1 MKHVGEGSSR
11 SLEHPGQVMRLQLA
25 LLVLVV
31 AVAYALGGGAAA
43 GAALYGVLIAVA
55 NTGLLMWR
63 LRRGAGEA
71 LGEAA
76 AAPRRLP
83 LGALR
88 SSLERFLLT
97 ILLFGL
103 GLGVLALHPL
113 ALTLAFV
120 VGQLGW
126 FLAPLLPGM

>member
-1 MKHVGEGSSR
+1 MNHVREGRTR
-11 SLEHPGQVMRLQLA
+11 SLEYPGQVMRVQLA
-25 LLVLVV
+25 LLVPVV
-31 AVAYALGGGAAA
+31 AVAYAWGGGAAA
-43 GAALYGVLIAVA
+43 GAALYGVLIALA

-71 LGEAA
+71 RGEGAV
-76 AAPRRLP
+76 APRRLP
-83 LGALR
+83 AGALR
-88 SSLERFLLT
+88 SSLERFLLV

-103 GLGVLALHPL
+103 GLGVMALHPL

-126 FLAPLLPGM
+126 FLAPLLPAM